1 MMLGHII
8 RQELNE
14 LENEKMRCAGLA
26 RRCSCAIPLHVP
38 VAGYIAVGVAGHGD
52 GARSPGTLQRAHG
65 FYLNQDDVAAF
76 LSRVGLDAE
85 RMVDVFPSAQDAA
98 MLPP

>member
-14 LENEKMRCAGLA
+14 LENEMRRIGEEMFLRHTAA
-26 RRCSCAIPLHVP
+26 RSRGRVHRCRC
-38 VAGYIAVGVAGHGD
+38 GRTWRR
-52 GARSPGTLQRAHG
+52 ARSPGTLQRAHG